1 MDEEKK
7 TIAGEVCEIV
17 AEIEKKEPE
26 VAQAILLSVRHIGGT
41 YKDKYDKGKE
51 IIDTKK
57 MLYNKEHGDFLNVY
71 QVSRYLQRYVTKG
84 CEKSFLL
91 KDIEK
96 AIHYLIFEI
105 TRRIRIGDVK
115 EFEPK
120 V

>member
-26 VAQAILLSVRHIGGT
+26 VAQAILLSIRHIGGT

-57 MLYNKEHGDFLNVY
+57 MLYNKEHGDF
-71 QVSRYLQRYVTKG
+71 
-84 CEKSFLL
+84 
-91 KDIEK
+91 
-96 AIHYLIFEI
+96 
-105 TRRIRIGDVK
+105 
-115 EFEPK
+115 
-120 V
+120 